1 MSLKNLF
8 SKISSKH
15 ILPESSVNDLLEDIE
30 SGRYIDE
37 YIKRKARFL
46 PHIDYATA
54 SNFARFGLAEEYY
67 DSAARRIYQTY
78 PYDGSSYEKI
88 KWINNS
94 NGLDLYV
101 FDNEYP
107 RTHGHARFSPT
118 GWGSRTSLSGNYGNP
133 ATKEYIYIKGG
144 PNVDNI
150 WHTASNRTSNLE
162 IDGNKGNT
170 VEFWLKKSAFQT
182 LTKRE
187 VVFDA
192 WTTGSVPSG
201 HQYGRLTIELDRTR
215 PQEDSPWVVTYQSA
229 SSGVKNL
236 YVSGTAGLYASASD
250 GEWHHY
256 AFSFQNTGSQVNFR
270 LHVDGDLNHSVLTG
284 SSIGNL
290 NTAIVANIGALVAA
304 KDSDP
309 QPRLGPSTTTNPGL
323 GFGKLSGSIDEFRF
337 WKAKRSSKDIGRY
350 WFTQVHGGTNT
361 DDPNTDLGVYYKF
374 NEGITL
380 TSSIDQIALDYS
392 GRISNGSWTGYSSD
406 SRSTKSAMIQ
416 SSASLTEFAE
426 PIIHTENPKVN
437 EYLDD
442 ILEKGRNYDI
452 NNNSSIYKSV
462 PGWILEEDDEGEL
475 KQLTQIMGAYF
486 DELFMQIQSLSK
498 LKHVK
503 SENYSKKPLPFM
515 DKVLRSMGFETP
527 EIFIDA
533 DVLASLA
540 SRDEEK
546 EFEQRLEDVKNVI
559 YQNIYNNLIHI
570 YKSKGTEKAF
580 RNLLRCYGIDEEV
593 IKINV
598 YADGVDYPVEQ
609 NYRVGSF
616 KTRCINFNRPANFS
630 STIYQYSSSLH
641 HSGKS
646 SEFPVSGYITGAHA
660 NDSAVGLSFTT
671 EAEVVF
677 PIRHR
682 AGTVLHFDTPISSS
696 LFGAHTV
703 LDSHGDTHDLTWKA
717 AAKDFANFEVYAVK
731 DREDSRHA
739 KFVVK
744 STSGIVAP
752 VETGIYYDVYDGNK
766 WNFAVRVAPK
776 GTFGNTISGS
786 TNSYNLELFGVKTD
800 AGEVKEEFLLTSS
813 LTNAQGQRF
822 HQYSKRLYAGA
833 HRRNFTGSTI
843 DLSDVQLSSLRHWM
857 SYLDNE
863 TIRSHALDP
872 KSYGVPHPMR
882 NAYTFMPGLDNP
894 VPTIE
899 TLALDWGFNTVTG
912 STKGGQLIIRD
923 FSSGSLKNK
932 RDYGWIGDVI
942 SSNHPGRGNF
952 FPSETTASVSVAY
965 LQTAR
970 QQILENVHS
979 SDMIRVLTR
988 DDTTYTRESRPVNHF
1003 FSIEKSMYQAISE
1016 EMLDM
1021 FATIKDFSNL
1031 IGDPVNRYRPNYK
1044 AMEKLRSLFFERV
1057 ENTPSIEKYIEFY
1070 KWIDASISQVL
1081 DQLKPA
1087 SANFSEDVRTMI
1099 ESHVL
1104 ERNKY
1109 WTKFPTLEGK
1119 QAEPEPG
1126 QIKSV
1131 NEMLYNWRYG
1141 HAPLPSA
1148 TGPVAATATIT
1159 ITAYTELNAGD
1170 KVNLVAADGTSYD
1183 FEQGDQSS
1191 VNGTFEATT
1200 SNEQTAT
1207 NLMNVINTSSGPA
1220 GARFTATVDGAVVT
1234 VTQATPGSAGNTSV
1248 TLTDSGTA
1256 GMTKANFT
1264 GGTDNNR
1271 SETENCLWW
1280 SERASRKDAPLTT
1293 GIAATDAERETLRRV
1308 AIADVSGSTYAL
1320 RRLTKPYRFK
1330 LELQPVLHGGDNF
1343 HLNKKKDLYLG
1354 TSNPGALDF
1363 IRISGS
1369 DVTFAGGECTD
1380 VYNPRINLGAPYS
1393 TTTTG
1398 EAGGGTVIEKKKAFA
1413 KADISNTN
1421 SDHDLSTIAP
1431 FSLYSSSI
1439 DDPKDY
1445 KAEIYDN
1452 FKKGVD
1458 ITNLHSDAYGDD
1470 REIPIQSPFT
1480 EHWVGGHSH
1489 RHQHLNMMRP
1499 KIPQADPGLQNITM
1513 SLDHAGRRFEGFN
1526 LTMSQGQ
1533 LYVTSPNLYALNHEP
1548 PGTFNVSLT
1557 SSTHNRSRILREPL
1571 AKRPVN
1577 IRNIKTTAS
1586 EYAKDTVLNI
1596 GNYKHPYEIVQ
1607 GTSVEMS
1614 PAFLIDNHNTLFG
1627 ARTEYSS
1634 SFDTAPYSNPPSG
1647 WLTSGTPG
1655 IKQHA
1660 DDASLKIL
1668 AFTGSGTAYS
1678 SITDPPVD
1686 SGYYR
1691 WAQLDKRFNG
1701 QLTINYKFIM
1711 ASSTTSHLGYKYG
1724 LTNAPE
1730 AGDSNPESLYLQYQL
1745 GHTGSWVTLQQLYV
1759 KSEYGTGFTPATAST
1774 ISGDNIALRWITR
1787 MLSNGDYDHWGVD
1800 EVKITSK
1807 GTIEQKF
1814 PSQYFVEID
1823 DRVRPHRAA
1832 RKNVFVNR
1840 FSAPGGPETA
1850 GDAHGGPGL
1859 DIATNQYSVYNSLNY
1874 RNMMPRMAL
1883 DEWSMDRAGKFGHVS
1898 NSSITASSPTASY
1911 HKVYHNPRYVATAS
1925 WESGVECRIKHD
1937 NQFVQHQIPQSD
1949 LGYAWIKNST
1959 TETTCSYARLE
1970 SKFTYPK
1977 AQSDQT
1983 VYETN
1988 EANAVD
1994 FDSPGFVSASDM
2006 GFGHYG
2012 ANGRVLTTRPDVLGG
2027 GSSLVGFEPVDFAGL
2042 NFIVVEPISS
2052 SYNLLGYDDV
2062 SVKSVGGVY
2071 SRVNYLAARDDGARF
2086 RSNVAHGTLS
2096 PDVFKWDAHLLNA
2109 ILSNRNGPYGYPSWK
2124 QLRAGQ
2130 HPVARKLRRDNIM
2143 APIVERDN
2151 ALVNSFSPAYF
2162 TRGDYSW
2169 PDNIDHQRA
2178 RTSRTISAQR
2188 YRFTESAVT
2197 SKFGPLKTTM
2207 IGKSVAGLA
2216 NSYGSWRDAHS
2227 AGGTQISVGGKV
2239 THGNDLVTFSNPELV
2254 NFLQIDEK
2262 ASATPL
2268 RDKIGADIIQSL
2280 YSETIYPRDSN
2291 SYSNRVRGRENFII
2305 DWWKPKR
2312 ADRRTIDKHNSQGL
2326 HIGLTSSMWP
2336 LDAQT
2341 NFGTSNEIALGTD
2354 IPGAFGEGELMSS
2367 YCLFRSGG
2375 VGLGAYPTA
2384 SAMYARKFPEENYIF
2399 NLTFNTTVTE
2409 KYWGGASDGD
2419 HTSYYIQF
2427 YPPEASAVV
2436 HYIYFCRTAETAS
2449 VNNAADIA
2457 VGANKIWIPL
2467 SESSYTTTTLA
2478 SAVKDGL
2485 NSNSI
2490 FKKVAKAESST
2501 NKLSLHFKGTWDNS
2515 YVGGDY
2521 LADEYSDFTIDGQI
2535 MIGYLD
2541 TSPVFL
2547 SASSNTST
2555 YLAGAAKWEAGEM
2568 AGRDPFNYKDYD
2580 DYAMQMRLIG
2590 KDYSIVPEYRISEE
2604 MPNYIGR
2611 AAADPYF
2618 SCPQADFLQMT
2629 GALDDFADSSKS
2641 DFFKVYGHSDFIKY
2655 FDIVKE
2661 GHKELAMSEN
2671 SLTLRCKAMK
2681 KFLPYEGIYPA
2692 QRTLQL
2698 ATMFSES
2705 YGPQTNVA
2713 VEKFGQTK
2721 GGYEPYG
2728 SWRTALQPFYAP
2740 GIAYNS
2746 IKSGIAVDYPVFTP
2760 NRDRKFNLFCTT
2772 FDKQDNNHIN
2782 IGQASEWAQLISGS
2796 HGKNSSAANSGLSI
2810 SMWVYFDEDPDA
2822 DGNTDTSGSLLVFK
2836 DDDNATEGIHFT
2848 KHGGRLMLS
2857 MYTDASNYKKW
2868 WTKPYKSLTT
2878 ADKWYHVAVAK
2889 KFDTSTPDF
2898 YIDGV
2903 QIETQGAAT
2912 AAGITGTAGSLTET
2926 SVNMDGHSTTATGN
2940 CTIGNHRYG
2949 HTNTNHALNAMEVA
2963 ISEVSIFNTKLTDES
2978 VRGLF
2983 GGGVR
2988 QRGPWRP
2995 DLCVEQP
3002 HVDNLIGWFRMG
3014 NDTGYVMAGTSGS
3027 ITMTNNL
3034 GLNNHAMPLYRKTLV
3049 GGGKGSLAGVETT
3062 TKGKFVGFTDAWSAG
3077 AQTGYGITLLG
3088 ENGVDTNMEL
3098 TGAFQYPS
3106 YITGSAF
3113 NETSD
3118 FGIPRIGSASWGEHQ
3133 AKGADP
3139 ELAEATSYW
3148 TQGDYGRNFG
3158 TWGVQRVERLPFEV
3172 IIDPTR
3178 LVTNTVKNIG
3188 TARNVARLDERF
3200 TFYEMEPHPSA
3211 SLQPCSFLRSRSSGS
3226 ADTGARHLPH
3236 LSTVVP
3242 ETYWGATHQTP
3253 ITSSMLTASF
3263 SLSRMRVLSDTT
3275 YSKAANNFF
3284 AESSRF
3290 FLEGGHTTT
3299 IASEDTLQ
3307 TAVDPSKTYKFRLRL
3322 NRPNTQDFPMYNRAA
3337 AFGPPINAG
3346 PGDHGLNRSQNYVGH
3361 GFAPYTPPHY
3371 DNYAEVE
3378 YIFNPSV
3385 GVSYETIEDVLNRIT
3400 EQNSLGTATINY
3412 NRYIQGTGS
3421 KNNFGISGITN
3432 SDYVSGPGI
3441 STDFQSINAAT
3452 ASLNKTHAMQ
3462 LSASFYGMDL
3472 AQGSLVPI
3480 FEGTERD
3487 RDILRK
3493 SWVIQSKWETPNM
3506 DFRKTT
3512 PAKAKPHYIT
3522 TAKGMWHQT
3531 GAYDDP
3537 SSFIEIMPPI
3547 DGSEDLSSL
3556 LGVHF
3561 RKGERKIKEQRAL
3574 SIGQLPEERKVS
3586 EAVVAIP
3593 FVEDESGNR
3602 KFFNIPKN
3610 EVYKAVQ
3617 NEGYPNYKKAYI
3629 DTVEGR
3635 RLRHG
3640 RGRNKGTTTEV
3651 VANPIS
3657 SRTSIQTMV
3666 GKMLKYVIPPKMN
3679 FLKYNN
3685 EEEKFVHPFAMYIF
3699 EFEHTLSKSDLA
3711 YMWQN
3716 LPPDVALND
3725 FHNNDDDTL
3734 QAESVVSHDL
3744 GGATDLLGGS
3754 FNKNVKWMV
3763 FKVKQRAETN
3773 YFKKISRDKLPV
3785 GHPERELSVENDIFE
3800 YGYNWPYDYFS
3811 LVELV
3816 KIDAGVSFAKDR
3828 DIVEPLTPEQAEQTA
3843 RAVAGLVPQENEEG
3857 EQEVDFK
3864 NLFPKE
3870 DE

>member
-170 VEFWLKKSAFQT
+170 VEFWLKKSAFQA

-337 WKAKRSSKDIGRY
+337 WKAKRSSKDIGRH

-392 GRISNGSWTGYSSD
+392 GRISNGTWTGYTSD

-498 LKHVK
+498 LKHIK

-515 DKVLRSMGFETP
+515 DKILKSMGFETP
-527 EIFIDA
+527 EIFINA

-559 YQNIYNNLIHI
+559 YQNIYNNLVHI
-570 YKSKGTEKAF
+570 YKSKGTEKSF
-580 RNLLRCYGIDEEV
+580 RNLLRCYGIDEEI
-593 IKINV
+593 IKINT
-598 YADGVDYPVEQ
+598 YADGVDYPIEQ
-609 NYRVGSF
+609 NYRVDSF
-616 KTRCINFNRPANFS
+616 KTRCINFNRSTNFS

-641 HSGKS
+641 HSNNS
-646 SEFPVSGYITGAHA
+646 SDFPVSGYITGAHA
-660 NDSAVGLSFTT
+660 HDSTVGLSFTT

-682 AGTVLHFDTPISSS
+682 AGTALHFDTPISSS

-703 LDSHGDTHDLTWKA
+703 LDSHGGTHDLTWKA

-872 KSYGVPHPMR
+872 KSYGVAHPMR

-942 SSNHPGRGNF
+942 SSNHPGRGDF

-979 SDMIRVLTR
+979 SDMIKILTR

-1119 QAEPEPG
+1119 QADPEPG
-1126 QIKSV
+1126 QVKSV
-1131 NEMLYNWRYG
+1131 GEMLYNWRYG
-1141 HAPLPSA
+1141 HAPLQTHTGIYRPS
-1148 TGPVAATATIT
+1148 
-1159 ITAYTELNAGD
+1159 
-1170 KVNLVAADGTSYD
+1170 
-1183 FEQGDQSS
+1183 
-1191 VNGTFEATT
+1191 
-1200 SNEQTAT
+1200 
-1207 NLMNVINTSSGPA
+1207 
-1220 GARFTATVDGAVVT
+1220 
-1234 VTQATPGSAGNTSV
+1234 GSLPEN
-1248 TLTDSGTA
+1248 
-1256 GMTKANFT
+1256 
-1264 GGTDNNR
+1264 
-1271 SETENCLWW
+1271 ENCLWW
-1280 SERASRKDAPLTT
+1280 RDRASRKDAPLAT

-1548 PGTFNVSLT
+1548 PGTFHVSLT
-1557 SSTHNRSRILREPL
+1557 SSTHNRSRILRDPL

-1586 EYAKDTVLNI
+1586 EYAKDTTLNI
-1596 GNYKHPYEIVQ
+1596 GNYKHEYEIVQ
-1607 GTSVEMS
+1607 GTSVEMN
-1614 PAFLIDNHNTLFG
+1614 PVFLV
-1627 ARTEYSS
+1627 R
-1634 SFDTAPYSNPPSG
+1634 
-1647 WLTSGTPG
+1647 
-1655 IKQHA
+1655 
-1660 DDASLKIL
+1660 
-1668 AFTGSGTAYS
+1668 
-1678 SITDPPVD
+1678 
-1686 SGYYR
+1686 
-1691 WAQLDKRFNG
+1691 
-1701 QLTINYKFIM
+1701 
-1711 ASSTTSHLGYKYG
+1711 
-1724 LTNAPE
+1724 
-1730 AGDSNPESLYLQYQL
+1730 
-1745 GHTGSWVTLQQLYV
+1745 
-1759 KSEYGTGFTPATAST
+1759 TAST
-1774 ISGDNIALRWITR
+1774 EPVENT
-1787 MLSNGDYDHWGVD
+1787 SN
-1800 EVKITSK
+1800 SP
-1807 GTIEQKF
+1807 F
-1814 PSQYFVEID
+1814 FVEINE
-1823 DRVRPHRAA
+1823 RRKFERPT

-1850 GDAHGGPGL
+1850 GDSLGGPGL

-1883 DEWSMDRAGKFGHVS
+1883 DEWSMDRAGKFGHAS

-1925 WESGVECRIKHD
+1925 WESGVECRMKHD

-1994 FDSPGFVSASDM
+1994 FDSPGFVSASDI

-2012 ANGRVLTTRPDVLGG
+2012 ANGRVLTTRPDILGG
-2027 GSSLVGFEPVDFAGL
+2027 GSSLVGLEPVDFAGL

-2086 RSNVAHGTLS
+2086 RSNVSHGTLS
-2096 PDVFKWDAHLLNA
+2096 PDAFKWDAHLLNA

-2143 APIVERDN
+2143 APIVERDG

-2239 THGNDLVTFSNPELV
+2239 THGNDLVTFSNQELV

-2268 RDKIGADIIQSL
+2268 RDKIGADIIQTL

-2312 ADRRTIDKHNSQGL
+2312 ADRQTIDKHNSQGL

-2449 VNNAADIA
+2449 VNNADSITT
-2457 VGANKIWIPL
+2457 GANKIWIPL

-2490 FKKVAKAESST
+2490 FKKVATAESST

-2521 LADEYSDFTIDGQI
+2521 LGDEFSDTTFDAQFSVS
-2535 MIGYLD
+2535 YLD
-2541 TSPVFL
+2541 LSPVFL
-2547 SASSNTST
+2547 SGSSNTST

-2590 KDYSIVPEYRISEE
+2590 KEYSIVPEYRISEE

-2796 HGKNSSAANSGLSI
+2796 HSKNSSAANSGLSI

-2822 DGNTDTSGSLLVFK
+2822 DANTDTSGSLLVFK

-3188 TARNVARLDERF
+3188 IARNVARLDERF

-3226 ADTGARHLPH
+3226 ADTGARHLSH
-3236 LSTVVP
+3236 LSTTVP

-3337 AFGPPINAG
+3337 AFGPPVNAG
-3346 PGDHGLNRSQNYVGH
+3346 PGDDGNNRASNYVGH

-3547 DGSEDLSSL
+3547 DGSEDLSRL

-3617 NEGYPNYKKAYI
+3617 NEGYPNYKKAYL

-3744 GGATDLLGGS
+3744 GGATDLLDGS